1 MKFAKRLLMVA
12 GAISLTGLFGAMLAP
27 RAAHAVVSTLVTVVN
42 SVAVVNPTVS
52 GGAIQGVV
60 TEETDGASRQP
71 VAFHC
76 GGQSLSN
83 QSGFVP
89 CVPQFYTVPTGKRL
103 VIEFLDSFCFTP
115 NGNNI
120 DLIALDVTTA
130 GTPIFRNFGL
140 VREALSDPT
149 ARFDLAQPLRLYA
162 DPGTAVTPSFQMDDS
177 TGSTSCNIQFSGYLE
192 PANVQ

>member
-1 MKFAKRLLMVA
+1 MKLAKRFLMVA
-12 GAISLTGLFGAMLAP
+12 GAMLLSGLLVAMLAP

-42 SVAVVNPTVS
+42 SVAVVNPTTS

-76 GGQSLSN
+76 GGQSLSGV
-83 QSGFVP
+83 SGFVP
-89 CVPQFYTVPTGKRL
+89 CVPQSYTVPTGKRL
-103 VIEFLDSFCFTP
+103 VMEFLDSFCFVP
-115 NGNNI
+115 SSSNI
-120 DLIALDVTTA
+120 DLISLNVTT
-130 GTPIFRNFGL
+130 GGVSIFRNFAAI
-140 VREALSDPT
+140 RQALPDTT

-162 DPGTAVTPSFQMDDS
+162 DPGTDVTPAFQTDDS
-177 TGSTSCNIQFSGYLE
+177 TGSAGCNIQFSGYLE

>member
-1 MKFAKRLLMVA
+1 MKLAKRFLMVA
-12 GAISLTGLFGAMLAP
+12 GAVALSGLFAAMLAP

-42 SVAVVNPTVS
+42 SVAVVNPVS

-76 GGQSLSN
+76 GGQSSSGV
-83 QSGFVP
+83 SGFVP
-89 CVPQFYTVPTGKRL
+89 CVPQSYTVPTGKRL
-103 VIEFLDSFCFTP
+103 VMEFLDSFCFVP
-115 NGNNI
+115 SSSNI
-120 DLIALDVTTA
+120 DLISLNVTTA
-130 GTPIFRNFGL
+130 GVPIFRNFAAI
-140 VREALSDPT
+140 RQALPDST

-162 DPGTAVTPSFQMDDS
+162 DPGTEVIPGFQTDDPSGQA
-177 TGSTSCNIQFSGYLE
+177 GCNIQFSGYLE